1 MQNSLKNFI
10 KLIIG
15 RKMVY
20 NRNELDYNALIDK
33 AMRYIVKLALQK
45 VQKITDDNLC
55 FLFTINTKNS
65 GVVLP
70 DYIKKAYPE
79 EITLILQHQF
89 SNLTVKNN
97 NFSVDLSFSGKVEH
111 VVIPF
116 SSLISFT
123 DKIAGINLSF
133 NSYDNVYLIED
144 DDTFE
149 DAELFDYL
157 YNKAQEAN
165 NNVDTTS
172 NVINFNDLKMKQHK

>member
-1 MQNSLKNFI
+1 
-10 KLIIG
+10 
-15 RKMVY
+15 MVY

-149 DAELFDYL
+149 NAELFDYL
-157 YNKAQEAN
+157 YNKTQEAN

-172 NVINFNDLKMKQHK
+172 NVISFNDLKMKQHK